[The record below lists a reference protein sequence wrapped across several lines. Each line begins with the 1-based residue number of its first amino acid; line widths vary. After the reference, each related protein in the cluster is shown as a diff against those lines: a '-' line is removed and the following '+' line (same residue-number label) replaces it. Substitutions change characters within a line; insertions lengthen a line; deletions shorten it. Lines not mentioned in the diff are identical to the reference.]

1 LCAQLQQSTLAACHG
16 SASVVIAFALVH
28 WIYAC
33 SETSAS
39 LDDAIAKLANRT
51 QEALARS
58 TVRTQTDTCTDP
70 PTQRHTGVQAH
81 ARTHAHDAAR
91 RRTPRIPRGS
101 DEPRSAGVSGPAT
114 SAPGPGSW
122 LYDHLQVLLIE
133 WVAPTDRAITL
144 FGHTHR
150 RRGGYTEEHF
160 ELALVA
166 HFQSFEVLGEVS
178 ESRVLYAA
186 FRSRAQRIEYL
197 QQERA

>member
-1 LCAQLQQSTLAACHG
+1 MLHAGAHRASRAAPTHQGAPALAALPH
-16 SASVVIAFALVH
+16 LH
-28 WIYAC
+28 R
-33 SETSAS
+33 
-39 LDDAIAKLANRT
+39 DR
-51 QEALARS
+51 ARG
-58 TVRTQTDTCTDP
+58 CT
-70 PTQRHTGVQAH
+70 
-81 ARTHAHDAAR
+81 
-91 RRTPRIPRGS
+91 IS
-101 DEPRSAGVSGPAT
+101 
-114 SAPGPGSW
+114 
-122 LYDHLQVLLIE
+122 YLQVLLIE
-133 WVAPTDRAITL
+133 WVSPTDRAITL

>member
-58 TVRTQTDTCTDP
+58 TVRTQTDTSTDP

-81 ARTHAHDAAR
+81 ARTQLMLHAGAHRASRAAP
-91 RRTPRIPRGS
+91 THQG
-101 DEPRSAGVSGPAT
+101 APAL
-114 SAPGPGSW
+114 AALPHLHPGPGSW

-197 QQERA
+197 QQERV